1 MVNNSEGP
9 ANARIY
15 EAICGVME
23 DIGAVGKNDV
33 NKQQGFKYRSI
44 DAVMN
49 ALSPAMI
56 KHKVFCV
63 PELLEQSREERQ
75 SAKGT
80 KLIYSICRMRYRFYT
95 TDGSYVEAVT
105 VGEGMDSG
113 DKATNKAMAI
123 AFKYACFQT
132 FCIPTEELMDD
143 PDRDS
148 PETGKKKRASGK
160 AQQEAGTG
168 KKEPG
173 NGRAQTSGTQQ
184 EEKRP
189 GNAGG
194 TPAGVNAAM
203 IQTIRKELNRTGKAE
218 RTILAAY
225 GLKHIEE
232 MTVEQ
237 YKNCMKRFE
246 MTPDKAE
253 KGQTA

>member
-1 MVNNSEGP
+1 MVSNSEGP
-9 ANARIY
+9 VNARIY

-80 KLIYSICRMRYRFYT
+80 QLIYSICRMRYRFYT

-203 IQTIRKELNRTGKAE
+203 IQTIRKELNRTGKTE

-237 YKNCMKRFE
+237 YRNCMKRFE
-246 MTPDKAE
+246 MTP
-253 KGQTA
+253 G